1 MKEADV
7 ITMYMQTEYITLGE
21 CRSALDLLT
30 KTVET
35 KKNHIGHPLYE
46 CPFIQ
51 KNQDGMVA
59 WHRIFFLKAVLLK
72 YNKEDR

>member
-7 ITMYMQTEYITLGE
+7 ITIYMQTEYITLGE
-21 CRSALDLLT
+21 CRSALDLFT

-46 CPFIQ
+46 CPFKQ
-51 KNQDGMVA
+51 EK
-59 WHRIFFLKAVLLK
+59 
-72 YNKEDR
+72 